1 MHALLTV
8 TALAGC
14 SPQSG
19 GPRVWIDQPLDGR
32 TFPVGPV
39 TLLAHAAD
47 VDGLQSIEF
56 RIDDAPVGEVAV
68 DAERFGEAGLEWLP
82 PGPGTYSLEV
92 VALNAAGGRG
102 TSARGDDHHR
112 RRQPA

>member
-1 MHALLTV
+1 MNHRHALRLLLCTLLTV

-19 GPRVWIDQPLDGR
+19 GPRVWVDQPLDGR
-32 TFPVGPV
+32 TFPMGPV
-39 TLLAHAAD
+39 TLLAHAVD

-68 DAERFGEAGLEWLP
+68 DAERFGEAGTELVDMYQIILP
-82 PGPGTYSLEV
+82 VDWTE
-92 VALNAAGGRG
+92 AL
-102 TSARGDDHHR
+102 
-112 RRQPA
+112 P